1 MEKNGC
7 SNEKNIF
14 VISESKSPART
25 EVRKRAHVIRDFAIA
40 FVSSTAILLSIF
52 LVKLSV
58 CLNASDV
65 GFIKF
70 IIQFLFCLPFS
81 CSHNILGPKGCR
93 ILLICR
99 GLTGAI
105 SIVACYFSVKLI
117 INFPDAISIRYLS
130 PIATTLIA
138 SYILK
143 EKLKSAH
150 WFAIGSSLIGCA
162 LIIRPA
168 TLLGRYGK
176 EWEAKQMIGIALA
189 LIGMCAIA
197 LGYYFIKKLA
207 DQRVHFSV
215 GVFYFS
221 ATGLLLTGSLS
232 TALYLLGFGWE
243 EEAASPTLVVKDVLI
258 ALIAG
263 LLKFFGHLSFS
274 LVAAKENT
282 EQLAL
287 LRLLDVALAILLD
300 FCTFE
305 SVPGWIGLAGIAF
318 VLTAISLVY
327 MRRLFLVKSLTNLTV
342 RFKRNSRKE
351 NDSLML

>member
-1 MEKNGC
+1 MT
-7 SNEKNIF
+7 
-14 VISESKSPART
+14 T
-25 EVRKRAHVIRDFAIA
+25 E
-40 FVSSTAILLSIF
+40 
-52 LVKLSV
+52 
-58 CLNASDV
+58 
-65 GFIKF
+65 KF
-70 IIQFLFCLPFS
+70 IIRTSKIHILFGNF
-81 CSHNILGPKGCR
+81 LGPKGCR
-93 ILLICR
+93 LLLICR

-105 SIVACYFSVKLI
+105 SIVACYYSVGLI
-117 INFPDAISIRYLS
+117 DFPAAISIRYLS

-143 EKLKSAH
+143 EKLKLPH
-150 WFAIGSSLIGCA
+150 WFAIGSSLIGVA

-168 TLLGRYGK
+168 VLLGRFGK
-176 EWEAKQMIGIALA
+176 EWEAKQTIGIALA

-221 ATGLLLTGSLS
+221 GTGLLLTGSLS
-232 TALYLLGFGWE
+232 ATLYSLGFSWQ
-243 EEAASPTLVVKDVLI
+243 EADSPRLVVKDVVI

-282 EQLAL
+282 EQIAL
-287 LRLLDVALAILLD
+287 LRLFDVALAILLD

-305 SVPGWIGLAGIAF
+305 TAPGWIDLAGIAC
-318 VLTAISLVY
+318 VLTAIGLVY
-327 MRRLFLVKSLTNLTV
+327 MRRLFLIKNLANLTV